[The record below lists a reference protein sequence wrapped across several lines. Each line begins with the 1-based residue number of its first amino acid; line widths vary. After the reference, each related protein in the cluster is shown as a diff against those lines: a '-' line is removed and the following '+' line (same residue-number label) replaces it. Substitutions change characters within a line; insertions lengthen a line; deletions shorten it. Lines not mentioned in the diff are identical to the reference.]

1 MARRPPASCD
11 CLDDDCSSCL
21 GVSAPRRKPPSKG
34 RHKMPKP
41 ERILP
46 VTPDSRAVGA
56 CIFAHKPEE
65 WPPRTGMQPHHVSA
79 EGYKLSDLEI
89 FLRPARKRD
98 IPHFIIIGEERGKR
112 VFLLYVRGNLIHE

>member
-1 MARRPPASCD
+1 MARRPLASCD
-11 CLDDDCSSCL
+11 CPNDDCPDCL
-21 GVSAPRRKPPSKG
+21 DLPLARPKPAPKS
-34 RHKMPKP
+34 RHKMPKA

-56 CIFAHKPEE
+56 CIFAHRAEE
-65 WPPRTGMQPHHVSA
+65 WPPRTGMHPHYVSA
-79 EGYKLSDLEI
+79 EAYKLSDLEI

-98 IPHFIIIGEERGKR
+98 IPHFIIIGEEWGKR